1 MSLSHRRGP
10 RIGAGLLVIGVL
22 LLVSGFSLAALADP
36 GGVQLVEIC
45 HCEGHSGS
53 DEYHTIEVAPSAV
66 SSHLASGFDYLGPCV
81 TPSDGSTSTTEDW
94 TSTTADQTSTTMDWT
109 STTVDQTST
118 TMDWTST
125 TVAATPVTLDST
137 STTLAVAPASE
148 EATSTTVAST
158 STTTSEDAGVDA
170 TDDEQTTSTTA
181 TSTSTDTEAEEVEE
195 LPYTGA
201 NMLFVIP
208 GVLFVAVGAFAV
220 FVTGGLGHASAAH
233 AAAGSQR
240 FAMGLHRG
248 RHEA

>member
-148 EATSTTVAST
+148 EATSTT
-158 STTTSEDAGVDA
+158 
-170 TDDEQTTSTTA
+170 A